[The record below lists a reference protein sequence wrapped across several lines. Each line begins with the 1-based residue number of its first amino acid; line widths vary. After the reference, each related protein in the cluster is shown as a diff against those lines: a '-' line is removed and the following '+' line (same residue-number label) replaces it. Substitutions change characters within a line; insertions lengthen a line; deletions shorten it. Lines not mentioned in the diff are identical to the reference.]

1 MIIVAFGNLRRRLH
15 GRAEPRDKEVFMY
28 LSEFI
33 ESLALYGLPAVVMSV
48 LAEGCTLLLVR
59 LCRIQNTA
67 LKNILPFLFGVAF
80 SCLYN
85 LIFQGA
91 GSVFTEETLYTGI
104 LCGSLSTVYGAI
116 LNRTLS
122 KKAEPD
128 RESIVIGQLN
138 GFVRPEELSDT
149 AKAICA
155 ALEEGAD
162 EQAIAA
168 IIAAH
173 GTEAADDET
182 ARRLAAFLLA
192 AVEALKEE

>member
-15 GRAEPRDKEVFMY
+15 GGRSRAIRRYLCIYPNSLSLSPSTVCPR
-28 LSEFI
+28 S
-33 ESLALYGLPAVVMSV
+33 SCPW
-48 LAEGCTLLLVR
+48 LAEGCVPLLVR

-80 SCLYN
+80 SCLYS

-168 IIAAH
+168 IIAAARH
-173 GTEAADDET
+173 GGSGRRT
-182 ARRLAAFLLA
+182 ARQLAAFLLA

>member
-80 SCLYN
+80 SCLYS

-162 EQAIAA
+162 EQAIGRDHRGAR
-168 IIAAH
+168 H
-173 GTEAADDET
+173 GGSG
-182 ARRLAAFLLA
+182 R
-192 AVEALKEE
+192 

>member
-1 MIIVAFGNLRRRLH
+1 
-15 GRAEPRDKEVFMY
+15 MY

-80 SCLYN
+80 SCLYS

-155 ALEEGAD
+155 ALEEGA
-162 EQAIAA
+162 
-168 IIAAH
+168 
-173 GTEAADDET
+173 GPNRRSPRSSRRT
-182 ARRLAAFLLA
+182 ARRQRTMKPPGSSRHFSSPRS
-192 AVEALKEE
+192 KH

>member
-80 SCLYN
+80 SCLYS

-116 LNRTLS
+116 LNQ
-122 KKAEPD
+122 D
-128 RESIVIGQLN
+128 
-138 GFVRPEELSDT
+138 
-149 AKAICA
+149 
-155 ALEEGAD
+155 ALEKSGARPGEHRHRTAERLCPPGRAVGYGKSD
-162 EQAIAA
+162 LRRAGRRRGRTGDRRDHRGAR
-168 IIAAH
+168 H
-173 GTEAADDET
+173 GGSG
-182 ARRLAAFLLA
+182 R
-192 AVEALKEE
+192 

>member
-1 MIIVAFGNLRRRLH
+1 MIKVAFGNLRRRLH

-80 SCLYN
+80 SCLYS

-168 IIAAH
+168 IIAA
-173 GTEAADDET
+173 
-182 ARRLAAFLLA
+182 RRQRTMKPPGGSRHFSSPRS
-192 AVEALKEE
+192 KR